1 MRPFKLSADCV
12 PEVKDD
18 GFEYNQSLYPLDEK
32 DHIWW
37 LPPKELAYQFWKD
50 YFAFCA
56 DAGISFAK
64 IDDQSFSSFLAG
76 VEGAE
81 EAFALWDGMTRA
93 ADDVFGVGRLF
104 IAWPIWAEYH
114 AVLRAFFPGPVLL
127 SDKAGEHDLR
137 VIHKLIAKTTTGRY
151 ELVKSH
157 QPAEP
162 LSSRIWEPS
171 LDSGIGPAIKAGSY
185 FPAAHSSSL
194 VMWSSR
200 DGAASPSTDVLLP
213 SDFLDLLGAHILE
226 STKYALWF
234 SEMQKM
240 ITFPDTSGLR
250 PAIPLAEI
258 TLQPEGHEI
267 IVVAPFHKVGD
278 IEIAPLGLPNKYTGL
293 AAIAD
298 TKVGDEALDLS
309 ILFEG
314 KLGFIVTDS
323 SRIKVSVNC
332 QQVAFSSTVLSPSAT
347 PVVVDLGGLMHVIK

>member
-1 MRPFKLSADCV
+1 MAHCERTFNGDIGMGLATSGMRVVIRNTDDFGLPWSNIHRNHIHYNLMNCIITSRMTLIPDADM
-12 PEVKDD
+12 
-18 GFEYNQSLYPLDEK
+18 FMS
-32 DHIWW
+32 
-37 LPPKELAYQFWKD
+37 
-50 YFAFCA
+50 
-56 DAGISFAK
+56 
-64 IDDQSFSSFLAG
+64 
-76 VEGAE
+76 GAQ
-81 EAFALWDGMTRA
+81 
-93 ADDVFGVGRLF
+93 
-104 IAWPIWAEYH
+104 WAEYH

-240 ITFPDTSGLR
+240 ITFPNTSGLS

-278 IEIAPLGLPNKYTGL
+278 IEIAPLGLLNKYTGL

-314 KLGFIVTDS
+314 ELGFIVTDS

-347 PVVVDLGGLMHVIK
+347 LVVVDL